1 MNFSRIYK
9 MNSRLLLFV
18 IISAFIFNIGS
29 PGLYAQKAKKN
40 KARLNVQYVKIMDGE
55 IYFDIKASARIKK
68 KNVKISNIDLSIS
81 NELEEESIKLGETST
96 NMDGEARFVLKS
108 LNAIKPDSSNTY
120 NITVSFKGNE
130 SFKKAKKNISFK
142 DAIIEAKIITKDS
155 VNYISAVLTDTETKN
170 PIVDESLT
178 VQVQRLFKPLRIGEE
193 FNNTDEDGSIIVPI
207 EEGIPGVNGNL
218 TLEVVLNESDD
229 FGTVKA
235 MVTGS
240 IGVPIVDESTFDQR
254 TMWSPRNKTPIF
266 LLIFPNL
273 LIIGIW
279 GFIVYLILNLFKLSK
294 S

>member
-1 MNFSRIYK
+1 

-29 PGLYAQKAKKN
+29 PDLYAQKAKKN

-68 KNVKISNIDLSIS
+68 KTVKISGIEINIF
-81 NELEEESIKLGETST
+81 NELEDERIDLGKTVT
-96 NMDGEARFVLKS
+96 DMDGESRFVLKS
-108 LNAIKPDSSNTY
+108 LNEIKPDSSNTY
-120 NITVSFKGNE
+120 NIVVSFKGNE
-130 SFKKAKKNISFK
+130 SFKKAKKSISFK

-155 VNYISAVLTDTETKN
+155 VNYISAILTDTETKN

-193 FNNTDEDGSIIVPI
+193 FNNTDEDGTIMVPV
-207 EEGIPGVNGNL
+207 EEGIPGIDGNL
-218 TLEVVLNESDD
+218 TFEVVLNESDD

-254 TMWSPRNKTPIF
+254 TMWSPRNKTPVF

>member
-1 MNFSRIYK
+1 